1 MTTVGR
7 DPERVAAGGVDD
19 RGPGPGPDREVVQ
32 VGVVVDQD
40 RGDRL
45 RLVLPVRVFVAITL
59 SPGLSWLIA
68 IAAPEASRTLV
79 DVGEAQTAGCRR
91 VLGEVVCVFWG
102 KDALLRPAGPF
113 EY

>member
-1 MTTVGR
+1 MTAVLVSALIVRLYESVSWFIRTAATVSGW
-7 DPERVAAGGVDD
+7 
-19 RGPGPGPDREVVQ
+19 
-32 VGVVVDQD
+32 
-40 RGDRL
+40 
-45 RLVLPVRVFVAITL
+45 VLPVRVFVAITL

-91 VLGEVVCVFWG
+91 VLDKVVCVFWG